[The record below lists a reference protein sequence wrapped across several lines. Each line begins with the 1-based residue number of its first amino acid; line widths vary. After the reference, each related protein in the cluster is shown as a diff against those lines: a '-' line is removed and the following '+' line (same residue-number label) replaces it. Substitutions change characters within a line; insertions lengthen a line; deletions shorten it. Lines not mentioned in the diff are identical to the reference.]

1 MTEQAKISICLSTGE
16 VTIEAPSSALGEI
29 FDRLESFVP
38 RLREIAQSAKEH
50 ESQTAG
56 GDSSEGDAQP
66 VVKAGELATG
76 ASKKSKAGKGSS
88 GKPESYKAV
97 DLKLTQDQRAAFKE
111 FYNSKAP
118 ETQNDHILVV
128 MYWLLQNTDREKVTM
143 DEIFTGLRTVDAKI
157 PKRISSVLSNLAI
170 GAYISKE
177 NSEPKLLHVGEDHVL
192 HNLPKK
198 KG

>member
-1 MTEQAKISICLSTGE
+1 MTEQVKISISLSTGE

-50 ESQTAG
+50 ESESDG
-56 GDSSEGDAQP
+56 GYSGEGDNPP
-66 VVKAGELATG
+66 VAKAAEPATG
-76 ASKKSKAGKGSS
+76 AGKKSKAGKGSS

-97 DLKLTQDQRAAFKE
+97 DLKLTPDQRAAFKE

-118 ETQNDHILVV
+118 ETQNDQLLVV

-177 NSEPKLLHVGEDHVL
+177 NNEPKLLHVGEDHVL